1 MSQQVKGKR
10 VLRFALI
17 ADSHLNPT
25 NQENTSPWETNHLAN
40 QRNKVVVKAINKIE
54 PAFAIHLG
62 DVVHPLP
69 CTDQYKDAASA
80 AKKIFG
86 KLKCKMY
93 ITPGNHDVGDKCLP
107 GNPAATISNESCE
120 IYKSHFG
127 AEWQE
132 FEYGGINFV
141 IVNSCHFG
149 SNSKKEKQQW
159 KWLEDVLNKNKRTFL
174 CTHYPPYITDEN
186 EINHY
191 DNIDSEPRK
200 KFLDL
205 VKKNKIEAIFSGH
218 VHTFFINQIETTLSY
233 ALPSSTNFRQDYAE
247 ILRVNP
253 AEEFGRNDLGK
264 FGFFIIDVH
273 ELGHR
278 CHFIRTNGS
287 IDIKNAESIA
297 AQINE
302 INLIEKHDNFVCD
315 LPHDWCEITNLPF
328 NPPLDAFVRKKVRN
342 DYSILNFWDCG
353 VNHVRT
359 SIKDLI
365 DEKYWERIKLL
376 VNLGYKF
383 SFFTTENFKSE
394 ELKRIKQI
402 SKSIIAI
409 EYIGFDSN
417 ELKDLISNNL
427 KTIKFY
433 FSPINPPS
441 KQQNSGPYDHIM
453 FSGFDIRDI
462 NLSIKTTEKI
472 KIDGVVIRIPY
483 DVPVLESVKK
493 FFDTQTPVSL
503 KIIFDIYLKPN
514 KSSICNSNQIE
525 ISKRITEAAIAS
537 KLFPNSIFRIDTFM
551 DIDRGYF
558 LRNGVVDRKHNPREV
573 AFQLRKILFN
583 RFKLHGLND
592 VLDINSIDAE
602 SSYL

>member
-1 MSQQVKGKR
+1 
-10 VLRFALI
+10 
-17 ADSHLNPT
+17 
-25 NQENTSPWETNHLAN
+25 
-40 QRNKVVVKAINKIE
+40 
-54 PAFAIHLG
+54 
-62 DVVHPLP
+62 
-69 CTDQYKDAASA
+69 
-80 AKKIFG
+80 
-86 KLKCKMY
+86 
-93 ITPGNHDVGDKCLP
+93 
-107 GNPAATISNESCE
+107 
-120 IYKSHFG
+120 
-127 AEWQE
+127 
-132 FEYGGINFV
+132 
-141 IVNSCHFG
+141 
-149 SNSKKEKQQW
+149 
-159 KWLEDVLNKNKRTFL
+159 
-174 CTHYPPYITDEN
+174 
-186 EINHY
+186 
-191 DNIDSEPRK
+191 
-200 KFLDL
+200 
-205 VKKNKIEAIFSGH
+205 
-218 VHTFFINQIETTLSY
+218 
-233 ALPSSTNFRQDYAE
+233 
-247 ILRVNP
+247 
-253 AEEFGRNDLGK
+253 
-264 FGFFIIDVH
+264 
-273 ELGHR
+273 
-278 CHFIRTNGS
+278 
-287 IDIKNAESIA
+287 
-297 AQINE
+297 
-302 INLIEKHDNFVCD
+302 
-315 LPHDWCEITNLPF
+315 
-328 NPPLDAFVRKKVRN
+328 VRN
-342 DYSILNFWDCG
+342 DYSILNLWDCG

-394 ELKRIKQI
+394 ELKRVKQI

-427 KTIKFY
+427 KIIKFY

-441 KQQNSGPYDHIM
+441 SQQNSGPYDHIM

-493 FFDTQTPVSL
+493 FFDTQTSVSL

-514 KSSICNSNQIE
+514 KSSICNSNQRE

-537 KLFPNSIFRIDTFM
+537 KLFLNSIFRIDTFM

-583 RFKLHGLND
+583 RFKLHDLND
-592 VLDINSIDAE
+592 ALDINPIDEE

>member
-1 MSQQVKGKR
+1 MPQKVQGKR

-17 ADSHLNPT
+17 ADSHLNPDS
-25 NQENTSPWETNHLAN
+25 EGNTSPWETNHLAN

-54 PAFAIHLG
+54 PAFVIHLG

-69 CTDQYKDAASA
+69 CTDLYSDAAKA

-86 KLKCKMY
+86 DLKCKMY
-93 ITPGNHDVGDKCLP
+93 ITPGNHDIGDKCLP

-127 AEWQE
+127 SEWQV
-132 FEYGGINFV
+132 FEYSGINFV
-141 IVNSCHFG
+141 IINSCHFG
-149 SNSKKEKQQW
+149 SNTEKEKQQW
-159 KWLEDVLNKNKRTFL
+159 KWLGQVLNKNKRTFL
-174 CTHYPPYITDEN
+174 FTHYPPFITDEK
-186 EINHY
+186 EFNHY
-191 DNIDSEPRK
+191 DNIDSRPRK
-200 KFLDL
+200 KLLDL
-205 VKKNKIEAIFSGH
+205 VKKHNIEAIFAGH
-218 VHTFFINQIETTLSY
+218 VHTFFLNQIKNTLSY

-264 FGFFIIDVH
+264 FGFFIIDIH
-273 ELGHR
+273 EIGHR
-278 CHFIRTNGS
+278 CHFIRTNGCT
-287 IDIKNAESIA
+287 DIKGAEAIA
-297 AQINE
+297 SQINAVNTIDE
-302 INLIEKHDNFVCD
+302 HDNFAID
-315 LPHDWCEITNLPF
+315 LPHDWCEITDLPF

-342 DYSILNFWDCG
+342 DYSILNLWDSG

-376 VNLGYKF
+376 VNLGHKF
-383 SFFTTENFKSE
+383 SFFTTESLKAE
-394 ELKRIKQI
+394 ELKKIKQI
-402 SKSIIAI
+402 RKSIIAI

-417 ELKDLISNNL
+417 EIKELISNNL
-427 KTIKFY
+427 KTIKVY

-441 KQQNSGPYDHIM
+441 SKKNSGPYDHIM

-462 NLSIKTTEKI
+462 NFSSSSKKI
-472 KIDGVVIRIPY
+472 KADGVVIRIPY
-483 DVPVLESVKK
+483 DVPVLDSVKEFVNK
-493 FFDTQTPVSL
+493 KLFTHL
-503 KIIFDIYLKPN
+503 KIIFDVYLKPN
-514 KSSICNSNQIE
+514 KSSIFNNNQIE

-573 AFQLRKILFN
+573 AFQLRKILFKKS
-583 RFKLHGLND
+583 KLHDSNLP
-592 VLDINSIDAE
+592 LDINLID
-602 SSYL
+602 SVTNYS